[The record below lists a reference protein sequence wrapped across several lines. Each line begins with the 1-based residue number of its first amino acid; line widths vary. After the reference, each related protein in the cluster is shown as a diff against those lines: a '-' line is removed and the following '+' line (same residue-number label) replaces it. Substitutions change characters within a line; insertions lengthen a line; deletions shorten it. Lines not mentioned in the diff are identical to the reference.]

1 MPYFIK
7 KVKDG
12 FKVCKTSDPSK
23 CFSNEGIPHDNAV
36 KQMKAIGISE
46 ARKGGVMTHRLRF
59 LKKNKLEDKPY
70 SLDELSD
77 ISGYDVN
84 ILKDVYDRGIG
95 AYKTNPQS
103 VRMKGTF
110 KKGVNAPMSMKLSK
124 EQWAYARLYSF
135 LDNGKHDR
143 DLRKLGGELSDSDS
157 ESDSNSDSSSELS
170 SDSESDVEGSG
181 TKSFFDQLNDLGINK
196 EDYLKEMKKKA
207 KNSGYK
213 SANLSWC
220 LDDVHKLQYLSPEG
234 VKKFGRVGYKDFYI
248 YQQLEKK
255 GEVPVGYA
263 NTMKNRF
270 RKSHGEITKKHNL
283 NKYSPNELSIN
294 ILW

>member
-46 ARKGGVMTHRLRF
+46 ARKGGKLTHRLRF
-59 LKKNKLEDKPY
+59 LKKNKLEDKSY
-70 SLDELSD
+70 GLDELSD

-124 EQWAYARLYSF
+124 EQWAMARVYSF

-143 DLRKLGGELSDSDS
+143 DLRKLGGELSDS
-157 ESDSNSDSSSELS
+157 ESDSSSDSGSESS
-170 SDSESDVEGSG
+170 SDLDSDVEGSG

-213 SANLSWC
+213 PANLSWC

-255 GEVPVGYA
+255 GEVPEGYA

>member
-46 ARKGGVMTHRLRF
+46 A
-59 LKKNKLEDKPY
+59 LK
-70 SLDELSD
+70 
-77 ISGYDVN
+77 
-84 ILKDVYDRGIG
+84 
-95 AYKTNPQS
+95 
-103 VRMKGTF
+103 
-110 KKGVNAPMSMKLSK
+110 
-124 EQWAYARLYSF
+124 
-135 LDNGKHDR
+135 
-143 DLRKLGGELSDSDS
+143 GGELSES